1 MSKPGKLRTL
11 FRNSMTQS
19 RNHHQDE
26 MGKGEEGKKNQKAI
40 NNLRWDLSWERE
52 RESYLC
58 AHTDAQCFP
67 PRKKIFFSPVDCC
80 NAGGCF
86 HTTEKYCSCGF
97 FFSSKRKKI
106 CGKSVLEGMVFALL
120 PPPPSSEWQIL
131 AIRASSCQLVGG
143 WAYLS
148 DNLVTDWKRRRR
160 EHVSGEAKG
169 LPNSNETKYNANW
182 TNFAKKSPCNKV
194 KTNLVFQSVKILRRA
209 TNGNPGL
216 SDRYKTKRV
225 GSVVLYFCMLE
236 ACVSHERNGKGRNT
250 LSRRLLLS
258 SLRSRGI
265 TLLPR
270 KKMNSQIHF

>member
-1 MSKPGKLRTL
+1 MQVDAFTRPKNIAPAVSFSHQKEKKYAGKVCWKGWCLR
-11 FRNSMTQS
+11 
-19 RNHHQDE
+19 
-26 MGKGEEGKKNQKAI
+26 
-40 NNLRWDLSWERE
+40 
-52 RESYLC
+52 
-58 AHTDAQCFP
+58 CF
-67 PRKKIFFSPVDCC
+67 
-80 NAGGCF
+80 
-86 HTTEKYCSCGF
+86 
-97 FFSSKRKKI
+97 
-106 CGKSVLEGMVFALL
+106 
-120 PPPPSSEWQIL
+120 PPPSSEWQIL
-131 AIRASSCQLVGG
+131 AIRASSCQLGG

-148 DNLVTDWKRRRR
+148 ENLVTDWKRRRRR

-169 LPNSNETKYNANW
+169 LPNSNETNYNTHW
-182 TNFAKKSPCNKV
+182 TNLTSQKNSPCNNV
-194 KTNLVFQSVKILRRA
+194 QTNLVFQSEKIQRRG

-236 ACVSHERNGKGRNT
+236 ACVSHERNRKGRNT